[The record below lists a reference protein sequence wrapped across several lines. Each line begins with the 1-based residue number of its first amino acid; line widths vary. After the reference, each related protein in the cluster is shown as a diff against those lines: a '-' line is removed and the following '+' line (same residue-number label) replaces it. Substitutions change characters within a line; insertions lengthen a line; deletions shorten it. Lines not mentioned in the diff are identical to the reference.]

1 LEGLRRGRR
10 NLLSPVNRIYIV
22 IARKN
27 SMSLT
32 ILQLII
38 NGLLLGGMYALISIG
53 LTLIFG
59 VLEIINFAHGEFLML
74 SMYCSYWLFQLYGV
88 DPYLSLLIITPT
100 FFLIGLFVQRTTI
113 QPILEA
119 PPLNQIFMTVGLSM
133 VLQNLALFIW
143 TADYRTVKTSYSA
156 LTIKTAGLMI
166 SFPRLV
172 AFLLA
177 MGMIIGLL
185 IFLKKTY
192 MGKSIRALAQE
203 RKAAM
208 LMGINVYRTYQIAFG
223 IGIACVG
230 AAGALL
236 IPVYFVFPSVGSLFV
251 LIAFVV
257 VVLGGYNSLTGSL
270 VGGLI
275 IGVVEA
281 FSGFYISPHLK
292 EAIYFVIFILI
303 LLFRPMGLFGRA

>member
-1 LEGLRRGRR
+1 MD
-10 NLLSPVNRIYIV
+10 PI
-22 IARKN
+22 
-27 SMSLT
+27 

-38 NGLLLGGMYALISIG
+38 NGLLLGGMYALISVG

-74 SMYCSYWLFQLYGV
+74 SMYATFWMFQLYGI
-88 DPYLSLLIITPT
+88 DPYVSFLIILPV
-100 FFLIGLFVQRTTI
+100 FFFIGLAVQRGII
-113 QPILEA
+113 QPILNA

-133 VLQNLALFIW
+133 VLQNVALFLW
-143 TADYRTVKTSYSA
+143 TADFRTVKTTYSA
-156 LTIKTAGLMI
+156 LTLKTAGLMI

-177 MGMIIGLL
+177 MGLIAALL
-185 IFLKKTY
+185 IFLQKTY
-192 MGKSIRALAQE
+192 IGKAIRALAQE
-203 RKAAM
+203 RRAAM

-230 AAGALL
+230 AAGAMLM
-236 IPVYFVFPSVGSLFV
+236 PVYFVFPSVGSLFV

-292 EAIYFVIFILI
+292 EAIYFVIFIMI

>member
-1 LEGLRRGRR
+1 MD
-10 NLLSPVNRIYIV
+10 II
-22 IARKN
+22 
-27 SMSLT
+27 
-32 ILQLII
+32 ILQLVI
-38 NGLLLGGMYALISIG
+38 NGLLLGGMYGLISIG

-59 VLEIINFAHGEFLML
+59 VLEIVNFAHGEFLML
-74 SMYCSYWLFQLYGV
+74 SMYAAFWLFQLYGI
-88 DPYLSLLIITPT
+88 DPYLSMLIIIPV
-100 FFLIGLFVQRTTI
+100 FFLLGIAVQRITI
-113 QPILEA
+113 QPILNA

-133 VLQNLALFIW
+133 VLQNAALFIW
-143 TADYRTVKTSYSA
+143 TADYRTMKTSYSA
-156 LTIKTAGLMI
+156 LTLKTAGLII

-177 MGMIIGLL
+177 MALIAALL

-192 MGKSIRALAQE
+192 TGKAIRALAQE

-230 AAGALL
+230 AAGAML

-257 VVLGGYNSLTGSL
+257 VILGGYNSLVGSL
-270 VGGLI
+270 AGGLI
-275 IGVVEA
+275 IGVVES
-281 FSGFYISPHLK
+281 FSGFFVSPHLK

-303 LLFRPMGLFGRA
+303 LLFKPTGLFGRA

>member
-1 LEGLRRGRR
+1 MET
-10 NLLSPVNRIYIV
+10 
-22 IARKN
+22 A
-27 SMSLT
+27 

-38 NGLLLGGMYALISIG
+38 NGLLLGGIYALISIG

-59 VLEIINFAHGEFLML
+59 VLEIVNFAHGEFLML
-74 SMYCSYWLFQLYGV
+74 AMYAAYFLFQLYGV
-88 DPYLSLLIITPT
+88 DPYLSLVIILPL
-100 FFLIGLFVQRTTI
+100 FFLIGVAVQRVTI
-113 QPILEA
+113 QPILSA

-133 VLQNLALFIW
+133 VLQNLALFFW
-143 TADYRTVKTSYSA
+143 KADYRTVKTSYSS
-156 LTIKTAGLMI
+156 LTLKAAGLMI

-172 AFLLA
+172 AFVLA
-177 MGMIIGLL
+177 MGLIAGLL
-185 IFLKKTY
+185 IFLQKTY
-192 MGKSIRALAQE
+192 TGKAIRARAQE

-223 IGIACVG
+223 MGIACVG
-230 AAGALL
+230 AAGAMLM
-236 IPVYFVFPSVGSLFV
+236 PVFFVFPSVGTLFV

-257 VVLGGYNSLTGSL
+257 VILGGYNSLTGAL

-281 FSGFYISPHLK
+281 FSGFFISPHLK

-303 LLFRPMGLFGRA
+303 LLFRPTGLFGRA

>member
-1 LEGLRRGRR
+1 ME
-10 NLLSPVNRIYIV
+10 I
-22 IARKN
+22 
-27 SMSLT
+27 T

-59 VLEIINFAHGEFLML
+59 VLEIVNFAHGEFLML
-74 SMYCSYWLFQLYGV
+74 AMYASYFLFQFYGI
-88 DPYLSLLIITPT
+88 DPYLGMLIIVPV
-100 FFLIGLFVQRTTI
+100 FFLIGIVVQRTTI
-113 QPILEA
+113 QPILNA

-133 VLQNLALFIW
+133 VLQNAALFFW

-156 LTIKTAGLMI
+156 LTLKTSGLII

-177 MGMIIGLL
+177 MAIIAALL
-185 IFLKKTY
+185 IYLKKTDT
-192 MGKSIRALAQE
+192 GKSIRALAQD

-223 IGIACVG
+223 IGTACVG
-230 AAGALL
+230 AAGAML
-236 IPVYFVFPSVGSLFV
+236 IPVFFVFPSVGALFV

-257 VVLGGYNSLTGSL
+257 VILGGYNSLMGAL

-281 FSGFYISPHLK
+281 FSGFFISPHLK

-303 LLFRPMGLFGRA
+303 LLFRPTGLFGRA

>member
-1 LEGLRRGRR
+1 MF
-10 NLLSPVNRIYIV
+10 ITIV
-22 IARKN
+22 
-27 SMSLT
+27 
-32 ILQLII
+32 QLII

-74 SMYCSYWLFQLYGV
+74 GMYASYWLFQLYGV
-88 DPYLSLLIITPT
+88 DPYLSLLIILPV
-100 FFLIGLFVQRTTI
+100 FFFIGLAVQRVTI
-113 QPILEA
+113 QPILNA
-119 PPLNQIFMTVGLSM
+119 PALNQIFMTVGMSL
-133 VLQNLALFIW
+133 VLQNIALFFW
-143 TADYRTVKTSYSA
+143 KADYRTVQTAYSGVSLRTS
-156 LTIKTAGLMI
+156 GLMI

-172 AFLLA
+172 AFSLA
-177 MGMIIGLL
+177 IGTIAALL

-192 MGKSIRALAQE
+192 TGKAIRALAQE
-203 RKAAM
+203 RRAAM

-230 AAGALL
+230 SAGAML
-236 IPVYFVFPSVGSLFV
+236 IPVYFVFPTVGALFV

-257 VVLGGYNSLTGSL
+257 VILGGYNSLTGAL

-281 FSGFYISPHLK
+281 FSGFFISPHLK

-303 LLFRPMGLFGRA
+303 LLFRPTGLFGRA

>member
-1 LEGLRRGRR
+1 MD
-10 NLLSPVNRIYIV
+10 I
-22 IARKN
+22 
-27 SMSLT
+27 T
-32 ILQLII
+32 ILQLAI
-38 NGLLLGGMYALISIG
+38 NGLLLGGMYGLISIG

-59 VLEIINFAHGEFLML
+59 VLEIVNFAHGEFLMI
-74 SMYCSYWLFQLYGV
+74 SMYVAFWLFQLYGI
-88 DPYLSLLIITPT
+88 DPYLSMLIILPL
-100 FFLIGLFVQRTTI
+100 FFLIGIAVQRITI
-113 QPILEA
+113 QPILNA

-133 VLQNLALFIW
+133 VLQNAALFIW
-143 TADYRTVKTSYSA
+143 TADYRTLKTSYSA
-156 LTIKTAGLMI
+156 LTLKTAGLII

-177 MGMIIGLL
+177 MALIAGLL
-185 IFLKKTY
+185 IFLKHTY
-192 MGKSIRALAQE
+192 TGKAIRALAQE

-223 IGIACVG
+223 MGIACVG
-230 AAGALL
+230 AAGAMLM
-236 IPVYFVFPSVGSLFV
+236 PVYFVFPSVGSLFV

-257 VVLGGYNSLTGSL
+257 VILGGYNSLVGSL

-281 FSGFYISPHLK
+281 FSGFFISPHLK

-303 LLFRPMGLFGRA
+303 LLFKPTGLFGRA

>member
-1 LEGLRRGRR
+1 MD
-10 NLLSPVNRIYIV
+10 I
-22 IARKN
+22 
-27 SMSLT
+27 T
-32 ILQLII
+32 ILQLAI
-38 NGLLLGGMYALISIG
+38 NGLLLGGMYGLISIG

-59 VLEIINFAHGEFLML
+59 VLEIVNFAHGEFLMIG
-74 SMYCSYWLFQLYGV
+74 MYVAFWLFQLYGI
-88 DPYLSLLIITPT
+88 DPYLSMLIILPV
-100 FFLIGLFVQRTTI
+100 FFLIGIAVQRITI
-113 QPILEA
+113 QPILNA

-133 VLQNLALFIW
+133 VLQNAALFIW
-143 TADYRTVKTSYSA
+143 TADYRTLKTSYSA
-156 LTIKTAGLMI
+156 LTLKTAGLII

-177 MGMIIGLL
+177 MALIAALL
-185 IFLKKTY
+185 IFLKRTY
-192 MGKSIRALAQE
+192 TGKAIRALAQE

-230 AAGALL
+230 AAGAMLM
-236 IPVYFVFPSVGSLFV
+236 PVYFVFPSVGSLFV

-257 VVLGGYNSLTGSL
+257 VILGGYNSLVGSL

-275 IGVVEA
+275 IGIVEA
-281 FSGFYISPHLK
+281 FSGFFISPHLK

-303 LLFRPMGLFGRA
+303 LLFKPTGLFGRA

>member
-1 LEGLRRGRR
+1 ME
-10 NLLSPVNRIYIV
+10 I
-22 IARKN
+22 
-27 SMSLT
+27 T

-59 VLEIINFAHGEFLML
+59 VLEIVNFAHGEFLML
-74 SMYCSYWLFQLYGV
+74 AMYASYFLFQFYGI
-88 DPYLSLLIITPT
+88 DPYLSLLIILPL
-100 FFLIGLFVQRTTI
+100 FFFIGVAVQRATI
-113 QPILEA
+113 QPILNA

-133 VLQNLALFIW
+133 VLQNAALFFW
-143 TADYRTVKTSYSA
+143 TADYRIVKTSYSA
-156 LTIKTAGLMI
+156 LTLKTEGLMI

-177 MGMIIGLL
+177 MGLIAALL
-185 IFLKKTY
+185 IFLQKTY
-192 MGKSIRALAQE
+192 TGKAIRALAQE

-230 AAGALL
+230 AAGAML
-236 IPVYFVFPSVGSLFV
+236 IPVFFVFPSVGALFV

-257 VVLGGYNSLTGSL
+257 VILGGYNSLTGSL

-281 FSGFYISPHLK
+281 FSGFFISPHLK
-292 EAIYFVIFILI
+292 EAIYFVIFIFI
-303 LLFRPMGLFGRA
+303 LLFRPTGLFGRA

>member
-1 LEGLRRGRR
+1 ME
-10 NLLSPVNRIYIV
+10 I
-22 IARKN
+22 
-27 SMSLT
+27 T
-32 ILQLII
+32 ILQLVI
-38 NGLLLGGMYALISIG
+38 NGLLLGGMYGLISIG

-59 VLEIINFAHGEFLML
+59 VLEIVNFAHGEFLML
-74 SMYCSYWLFQLYGV
+74 SMYAAFWFFQLYGI
-88 DPYLSLLIITPT
+88 DPYLSLVIIIPL
-100 FFLIGLFVQRTTI
+100 FFLLGSAVQRITI
-113 QPILEA
+113 QPILNA

-133 VLQNLALFIW
+133 VLQNAALFVW
-143 TADYRTVKTSYSA
+143 TADYRTMKTSYSA
-156 LTIKTAGLMI
+156 LTLKTAGLII

-177 MGMIIGLL
+177 MAIIAALL

-192 MGKSIRALAQE
+192 TGKAIRALAQE

-230 AAGALL
+230 AAGAMLM
-236 IPVYFVFPSVGSLFV
+236 PVYFVFPSVGSLFV

-257 VVLGGYNSLTGSL
+257 VILGGYNSLVGSL
-270 VGGLI
+270 AGGLI
-275 IGVVEA
+275 IGVVES
-281 FSGFYISPHLK
+281 FSGFFVSPHLK

-303 LLFRPMGLFGRA
+303 LLFKPTGLFGRA

>member
-1 LEGLRRGRR
+1 ME
-10 NLLSPVNRIYIV
+10 I
-22 IARKN
+22 
-27 SMSLT
+27 T

-38 NGLLLGGMYALISIG
+38 NGVLLGGMYALISIG

-59 VLEIINFAHGEFLML
+59 VLEIVNFAHGEFLML
-74 SMYCSYWLFQLYGV
+74 AMYASYFLFQFYGI
-88 DPYLSLLIITPT
+88 DPYLSLLIILPL
-100 FFLIGLFVQRTTI
+100 FFFVGVAVQRATI
-113 QPILEA
+113 QPILNA

-133 VLQNLALFIW
+133 VLQNVALFFW

-156 LTIKTAGLMI
+156 LTLKTKGLMI

-172 AFLLA
+172 AFFLA
-177 MGMIIGLL
+177 MGLIAALL

-192 MGKSIRALAQE
+192 TGKAIRALAQE

-223 IGIACVG
+223 MGIACVG
-230 AAGALL
+230 AAGAML
-236 IPVYFVFPSVGSLFV
+236 IPVYFVFPSVGTLFV

-257 VVLGGYNSLTGSL
+257 VILGGYNSLIGSL

-281 FSGFYISPHLK
+281 FSGFFISPHLK
-292 EAIYFVIFILI
+292 EAIYFAIFILI
-303 LLFRPMGLFGRA
+303 LLFRPTGLFGRA

>member
-1 LEGLRRGRR
+1 
-10 NLLSPVNRIYIV
+10 
-22 IARKN
+22 
-27 SMSLT
+27 MDLT
-32 ILQLII
+32 DIQLII

-59 VLEIINFAHGEFLML
+59 VLEIVNFAHGEFLML
-74 SMYCSYWLFQLYGV
+74 AMYGSFWLFQLYGV
-88 DPYLSLLIITPT
+88 DPYVSLLIILPL
-100 FFLIGLFVQRTTI
+100 FFLVGVVVQKI
-113 QPILEA
+113 AIEPILNA

-133 VLQNLALFIW
+133 VLQNAALFIW

-156 LTIKTAGLMI
+156 LTLKTSGLMI

-172 AFLLA
+172 AFFLA
-177 MGMIIGLL
+177 MGLIAALL

-192 MGKSIRALAQE
+192 IGKAIRALAQE

-230 AAGALL
+230 AAGAMLM
-236 IPVYFVFPSVGSLFV
+236 PVYFVFPSVGSLFV

-270 VGGLI
+270 VGGLL

-303 LLFRPMGLFGRA
+303 LLFRPTGLFGRA

>member
-1 LEGLRRGRR
+1 MD
-10 NLLSPVNRIYIV
+10 I
-22 IARKN
+22 
-27 SMSLT
+27 T

-38 NGLLLGGMYALISIG
+38 NGLLLGGVYALISIG

-74 SMYCSYWLFQLYGV
+74 AMYGSYFLFQLYGI
-88 DPYLSLLIITPT
+88 DPYLGMLIIVPV
-100 FFLIGLFVQRTTI
+100 FFVIGVAVQRTTI
-113 QPILEA
+113 QPILNA

-133 VLQNLALFIW
+133 VLQNAALFFW
-143 TADYRTVKTSYSA
+143 TADYRTVKTGYSA
-156 LTIKTAGLMI
+156 LTLKTSGLII
-166 SFPRLV
+166 SFPRLT

-177 MGMIIGLL
+177 MAIIAALL
-185 IFLKKTY
+185 VYLKKTY
-192 MGKSIRALAQE
+192 TGKSIRALAQD

-230 AAGALL
+230 AAGAML
-236 IPVYFVFPSVGSLFV
+236 IPVYFVFPSVGALFV

-257 VVLGGYNSLTGSL
+257 VILGGYNSLTGAL

-281 FSGFYISPHLK
+281 FSGFLISPHLK
-292 EAIYFVIFILI
+292 EAVYFVIFILI
-303 LLFRPMGLFGRA
+303 LLFRPAGIFGRA

>member
-1 LEGLRRGRR
+1 MET
-10 NLLSPVNRIYIV
+10 
-22 IARKN
+22 A
-27 SMSLT
+27 

-38 NGLLLGGMYALISIG
+38 NGLLLGGIYALISIG

-59 VLEIINFAHGEFLML
+59 VLEIVNFAHGEFLML
-74 SMYCSYWLFQLYGV
+74 AMYASYFLFQLYGV
-88 DPYLSLLIITPT
+88 DPYLSLVIILPL
-100 FFLIGLFVQRTTI
+100 FFLIGVAVQRVTI
-113 QPILEA
+113 QPILSA

-133 VLQNLALFIW
+133 VLQNLALFFW
-143 TADYRTVKTSYSA
+143 KADYRTVKTSYSS
-156 LTIKTAGLMI
+156 LTLKTAGLMI

-172 AFLLA
+172 AFVLA
-177 MGMIIGLL
+177 MGLIAGLL
-185 IFLKKTY
+185 IFLQKTY
-192 MGKSIRALAQE
+192 TGKAIRALAQE

-223 IGIACVG
+223 MGIACVG
-230 AAGALL
+230 AAGAMLM
-236 IPVYFVFPSVGSLFV
+236 PVFFVFPSVGAMFV

-257 VVLGGYNSLTGSL
+257 VILGGYNSLTGAL

-281 FSGFYISPHLK
+281 FSGFFISPHLK

-303 LLFRPMGLFGRA
+303 LLFRPTGLFGRA

>member
-1 LEGLRRGRR
+1 MD
-10 NLLSPVNRIYIV
+10 I
-22 IARKN
+22 
-27 SMSLT
+27 T
-32 ILQLII
+32 ILQLVI
-38 NGLLLGGMYALISIG
+38 NGLLLGGMYGLISIG

-59 VLEIINFAHGEFLML
+59 VLEIVNFAHGEFLML
-74 SMYCSYWLFQLYGV
+74 SMYAAFWLFQLYGI
-88 DPYLSLLIITPT
+88 DPYLSMLIIIPV
-100 FFLIGLFVQRTTI
+100 FFLLGIAVQRITI
-113 QPILEA
+113 QPILNA

-133 VLQNLALFIW
+133 VLQNAALFIW
-143 TADYRTVKTSYSA
+143 TADYRTMKTSYSA
-156 LTIKTAGLMI
+156 LTLKTAGLII

-177 MGMIIGLL
+177 MALIAALL

-192 MGKSIRALAQE
+192 TGKAIRALAQE

-230 AAGALL
+230 AAGAMLM
-236 IPVYFVFPSVGSLFV
+236 PVYFVFPSVGSLFV

-257 VVLGGYNSLTGSL
+257 VILGGYNSLVGSL
-270 VGGLI
+270 AGGLI
-275 IGVVEA
+275 IGVVES
-281 FSGFYISPHLK
+281 FSGFFVSPHLK

-303 LLFRPMGLFGRA
+303 LLFKPTGLFGRA

>member
-1 LEGLRRGRR
+1 
-10 NLLSPVNRIYIV
+10 
-22 IARKN
+22 
-27 SMSLT
+27 MDLT
-32 ILQLII
+32 ILQLIV

-74 SMYCSYWLFQLYGV
+74 SMYGSYWLFQLYGV
-88 DPYLSLLIITPT
+88 DPYLSLLIILPA
-100 FFLIGLFVQRTTI
+100 FFFIGLLVQRTTI

-156 LTIKTAGLMI
+156 LTLKTAGLMI

-177 MGMIIGLL
+177 MGMISALL
-185 IFLKKTY
+185 LFLKKTY

>member
-1 LEGLRRGRR
+1 MKYKGRKGQTLSSLRLFW
-10 NLLSPVNRIYIV
+10 NHLSGETRMEI
-22 IARKN
+22 
-27 SMSLT
+27 T

-38 NGLLLGGMYALISIG
+38 NGVLLGGMYALISIG

-74 SMYCSYWLFQLYGV
+74 AMYASYFLFQLYGI
-88 DPYLSLLIITPT
+88 DPYLSLLIILPL
-100 FFLIGLFVQRTTI
+100 FFLIGVAVQRVTI
-113 QPILEA
+113 QPILNA

-133 VLQNLALFIW
+133 VLQNVALFIW
-143 TADYRTVKTSYSA
+143 TADYRTVKTTYSV
-156 LTIKTAGLMI
+156 LTLKTAGLLI

-177 MGMIIGLL
+177 MGLIAALL

-192 MGKSIRALAQE
+192 TGKAIRALAQE

-208 LMGINVYRTYQIAFG
+208 LLGINVHRTYQIAFG
-223 IGIACVG
+223 IGSACVG
-230 AAGALL
+230 AAGAML

-257 VVLGGYNSLTGSL
+257 VVLGGYNSLIGSL

-281 FSGFYISPHLK
+281 FSGFFISPHLK
-292 EAIYFVIFILI
+292 EAICFVIFILI
-303 LLFRPMGLFGRA
+303 LLFKPTGLFGRA

>member
-1 LEGLRRGRR
+1 MET
-10 NLLSPVNRIYIV
+10 
-22 IARKN
+22 A
-27 SMSLT
+27 

-38 NGLLLGGMYALISIG
+38 NGLLLGGIYALISIG

-59 VLEIINFAHGEFLML
+59 VLEIVNFAHGEFLML
-74 SMYCSYWLFQLYGV
+74 AMYASYFLFQLYGV
-88 DPYLSLLIITPT
+88 DPYLSLVIILPL
-100 FFLIGLFVQRTTI
+100 FFLIGVAVQRVTI
-113 QPILEA
+113 QPILNA

-133 VLQNLALFIW
+133 VLQNLALFFW
-143 TADYRTVKTSYSA
+143 KADYRTVKTSYSS
-156 LTIKTAGLMI
+156 LTLKAAGLMI

-172 AFLLA
+172 AFVLA
-177 MGMIIGLL
+177 MGLIAGLL
-185 IFLKKTY
+185 IFLQKTY
-192 MGKSIRALAQE
+192 TGKAIRALAQE

-223 IGIACVG
+223 MGIACVG
-230 AAGALL
+230 AAGAMLM
-236 IPVYFVFPSVGSLFV
+236 PVFFVFPSVGAMFV

-257 VVLGGYNSLTGSL
+257 VILGGYNSLIGAL

-281 FSGFYISPHLK
+281 FSGFFISPHLK

-303 LLFRPMGLFGRA
+303 LLFRPTGLFGRA